1 SASISRCSSDT
12 PRAYPALG
20 TLLAMAVKGEPMKA
34 TLTEHAFS
42 DPGWVF
48 ERKLD
53 GVRATIRR
61 TPKRA
66 TLTSRTG
73 RQMENYPE
81 LTEALEAESAQQFV
95 ADGEIVAFEGD
106 R

>member
-1 SASISRCSSDT
+1 MT
-12 PRAYPALG
+12 
-20 TLLAMAVKGEPMKA
+20 VKGEPMKA
-34 TLTEHAFS
+34 KLTAHPFS
-42 DPGWVF
+42 DPAWVF

-53 GVRATIRR
+53 GVRAIVRR

-73 RQMENYPE
+73 RRMDGYPE
-81 LTEALEAESAQQFV
+81 LTEALTAESAQDFV

-106 R
+106 RTSFEKLQGRLGIAEPRL